1 MITTE
6 NQSKLLQDCLMYF
19 LKSDDTFMSK
29 QNRALLFVDTWN
41 RIRPQRIVSRY
52 TFKGVVITVTKA
64 CNGKYSTVFQMF
76 NWSDIRNHLFDS
88 VEDAQT
94 AAEKTI
100 SAFISSFT
108 YKS

>member
-6 NQSKLLQDCLMYF
+6 TQSKLLQDCLMYF

-52 TFKGVVITVTKA
+52 TFRGIVVTITKA
-64 CNGKYSTVFQMF
+64 TSGKYSTVFQMF
-76 NWSDIRNHLFDS
+76 SWSDIRNEMFDS
-88 VEDAQT
+88 IEHAQSS
-94 AAEKTI
+94 AEKMI
-100 SAFISSFT
+100 SVFAEAIGS
-108 YKS
+108 